1 MRKPRIHAFTPN
13 PLLKVQLP
21 AGRSRFAM
29 FMLSCAFLA
38 LVGRAAYLQI
48 WSNDFLQREGEHRFM
63 RTLEMPATRGGI
75 TDRNGVIL
83 AKSLPARA
91 IFANP
96 TDAQLDANQTRELG
110 KLLGMSERDL
120 SRRLAPEN
128 KTFVYLKRQVDA
140 ATAERIAALKL
151 PGVHQLPEYKR
162 YYPDGS
168 TIAHV
173 VGFTNVEDVGQEGIE
188 LIHQQGLAGHPGSR
202 RVMQDR
208 MGNIIEE
215 VGTLREPQDGSDL
228 QLSIDARIQYH
239 AFDAV
244 RDAVAAHRAVAGA
257 AVVLDAQTGEVL
269 ALANLPTYDPNERG
283 ALSGAQLRNRVM
295 TDTFEPGSTFK
306 PFAIST
312 ALEAGIVKPTTLIN
326 CAGKLTIG
334 TASIGDAHGHGTLSV
349 EEVLQKSS
357 NIGTAKIALQLPPQ
371 RMWEL
376 YNALGFGQAPEV
388 GFPGA
393 VAGRVRPWKTWKPI
407 EQATMSYGHGISVS
421 LLQLARAYTVFAR
434 DGEII
439 PLTFLKTDQPVS
451 GRRVLS
457 VETARAVRHML
468 ELAAGPGGTAP
479 KAQIAGFSV
488 GGKTGTAHKL
498 DSGRYVARYVSSFV
512 GFAPASKPR
521 VIIAVMIDEPSAGEH
536 YGGTVAAPV
545 FARIASDTMR
555 TLRITPDIA
564 LRDEPSAAASSAKQ
578 PTKPSAKRM
587 AGPLDGPAQD
597 VFPGPAPTGA
607 HAAGARTPVRPQGDA

>member
-1 MRKPRIHAFTPN
+1 MKKPRAHAFTPN

-29 FMLSCAFLA
+29 LMLACGFTA
-38 LVGRAAYLQI
+38 LMVRAVWLQV
-48 WSNDFLQREGEHRFM
+48 WSNEFLKQEGEKRYM
-63 RTLEMPATRGGI
+63 RTLELPAARGRI
-75 TDRNGVIL
+75 TDRNGAIL
-83 AKSLPARA
+83 ATSLPARA
-91 IFANP
+91 VFANP
-96 TDAQLDANQTRELG
+96 TATHLDAEQVSALAR
-110 KLLGMSERDL
+110 LLAMPERDL
-120 SRRLAPEN
+120 ARRLAAES

-140 ATAERIAALKL
+140 ATAEKIAALKL
-151 PGVHQLPEYKR
+151 SGVHQLPEYKR
-162 YYPDGS
+162 HYPDGA

-188 LIHQQGLAGHPGSR
+188 LTHQKDLAGQPGTR

-208 MGNIIEE
+208 MGNVVEE
-215 VGTLREPQDGSDL
+215 VAALREPQDGTDL
-228 QLSIDARIQYH
+228 QLSIDARLQYH

-244 RDAVAAHRAVAGA
+244 RDAVAQHRALAGA
-257 AVVLDAQTGEVL
+257 AVIIDVRTGEVL

-306 PFAIST
+306 PFAISA
-312 ALEAGIVKPTTLIN
+312 ALEAGIVKPSSMIN

-334 TASIGDAHGHGTLSV
+334 SASIGDAHGHGTLSV

-357 NIGTAKIALQLPPQ
+357 NVGTAKIALQLPAQ

-376 YNALGFGQAPEV
+376 YSALGFGQAPDV

-421 LLQLARAYTVFAR
+421 LLQLARAYSIFAR
-434 DGEII
+434 DGE
-439 PLTFLKTDQPVS
+439 LVTLSFLKTDQPAALQQII
-451 GRRVLS
+451 RP
-457 VETARAVRHML
+457 ETARAVRHML

-479 KAQIAGFSV
+479 KAQIAGFRV
-488 GGKTGTAHKL
+488 AGKTGTAHKQ
-498 DSGRYVARYVSSFV
+498 DGGRYVNRYVSSFV
-512 GFAPASKPR
+512 GFAPASNPR
-521 VIIAVMIDEPSAGEH
+521 VVIAVMLDEPSNGAH
-536 YGGTVAAPV
+536 YGGTVAAPI

-555 TLRITPDIA
+555 TLQILPDLP
-564 LRDEPSAAASSAKQ
+564 LRVQAPAGPGAPASSARAGVAPAPGAQ
-578 PTKPSAKRM
+578 ASPARLQGPTKGQA
-587 AGPLDGPAQD
+587 
-597 VFPGPAPTGA
+597 
-607 HAAGARTPVRPQGDA
+607 